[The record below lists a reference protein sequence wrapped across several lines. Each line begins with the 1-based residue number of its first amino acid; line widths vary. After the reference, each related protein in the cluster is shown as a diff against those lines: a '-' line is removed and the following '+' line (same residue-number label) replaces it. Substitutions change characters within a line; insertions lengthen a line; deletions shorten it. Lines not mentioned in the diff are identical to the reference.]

1 MENRENMII
10 VSACL
15 AGIRCRY
22 DGKDNLC
29 PQVRELVE
37 DGKAIPLCP
46 EQLGGLPTPRVPAE
60 ITDEKVINMNGIDV
74 TENFRKGAR
83 ETLKVAKLVNCR
95 IAILK
100 SNSPSCGFGKIY
112 DGTFSNKLTEGNGFT
127 SSLLAQNGIKIFSE
141 NTLPEFSAHR
151 FSRIKTDKK
160 NKKKS
165 KSGRIST

>member
-1 MENRENMII
+1 MII

-29 PQVRELVE
+29 PQVRKLVK

-60 ITDEKVINMNGIDV
+60 IIDEKVMNKNGIDV
-74 TENFRKGAR
+74 TDNFRKGAQ
-83 ETLKVAKLVNCR
+83 ETLKVAKLIDCR

-100 SNSPSCGFGKIY
+100 SNSPSCGYGNIY
-112 DGTFSNKLTEGNGFT
+112 DGSFSNKLTKGNGFT

-141 NTLPEFSAHR
+141 SNLSEFFAQDDSSR
-151 FSRIKTDKK
+151 FI
-160 NKKKS
+160 
-165 KSGRIST
+165 